1 MEQDQLEKLVR
12 SFLATSRETEWVEF
26 KHNNADPEEIGEYIS
41 ALANSAALVNEQTAY
56 LIWGIDDSTHQI
68 LGTSFKPHQAKHK
81 NQELENWLAGML
93 SPRLD
98 FKIHELEMDGKSV
111 VVFTIPAANH
121 RPVRFKETEFIRVGS
136 YKKKLKDH
144 PEKERSLWASFQQR
158 NFENDLAL
166 ENISSDQAIGLL
178 DYPAYFHLT
187 QQPLPA
193 NRDGILNRFI
203 DEKFLIAQSD
213 GDYSITNFGAILF
226 ARDLNRFGRLAR
238 KAVRIIFYRG
248 KGRAEA
254 IREMP
259 GSSGY
264 AIIFNQAV
272 QYINDHLPV
281 HEELQEGAYQREV
294 RMYPN
299 IALRELLAN
308 LLIHQDFSIRGA
320 GPAVEVFD
328 DRIEYINPGAPLID
342 PHRFIDKP
350 PRSRNETLA
359 GFMRRLNFCEERG
372 TGIDKIILAVEAA
385 QLPPPEFLA
394 KDDNTIAIL
403 FAKKPFAE
411 MTRPERIRAC
421 YQHACVLYELRER
434 MTNASLRERFNIAEK
449 NYSMVSRVISE
460 AIKAGLIEIFDPK
473 GSSRRNTSYIPK
485 WS

>member
-12 SFLATSRETEWVEF
+12 SFLASSRETEWVEF
-26 KHNNADPEEIGEYIS
+26 KHNNADPEEIGEYVS
-41 ALANSAALVNEQTAY
+41 ALANSAALVNEQSGY

-68 LGTSFKPHQAKHK
+68 LGTSFKPHYTKHK

-93 SPRLD
+93 SPRVD
-98 FKIHELEMDGKSV
+98 FKIDELEMEGKPV
-111 VVFTIPAANH
+111 IVFTVPAANH
-121 RPVRFKETEFIRVGS
+121 TPVRFKETEFIRVGS

-166 ENISSDQAIGLL
+166 ENISANQAIGLL
-178 DYPAYFHLT
+178 DYPAYFHLM

-193 NRDGILNRFI
+193 NRDGILSRFI
-203 DEKFLIAQSD
+203 DEKFIVAQSD
-213 GDYSITNFGAILF
+213 GDFSITNFGAILF

-248 KGRAEA
+248 KGRIEA

-294 RMYPN
+294 RMYPE

-308 LLIHQDFSIRGA
+308 MLIHQDFSIRGA
-320 GPAVEVFD
+320 GAAVEIFD
-328 DRIEYINPGAPLID
+328 DRIEFINPGVPLID
-342 PHRFIDKP
+342 PHRFIDTP

-359 GFMRRLNFCEERG
+359 GFMRRLNLCEERG
-372 TGIDKIILAVEAA
+372 TGIDKIILAAEAA

-411 MTRPERIRAC
+411 MTRPERLRAC
-421 YQHACVLYELRER
+421 YQHACVLYEHRER

-449 NYSMVSRVISE
+449 NYSMVSRVISDS
-460 AIKAGLIEIFDPK
+460 IKAGLIEVFDPK
-473 GSSRRNTSYIPK
+473 GSSKRNISYIPR